1 MGRYISK
8 ALITFLILS
17 TMMTSTAVADS
28 IPRELRQIINVRS
41 EQVENDDISAEVE
54 KPRDVMILKDG
65 TELPKSYRI
74 PGDSREWYLSQFN
87 SGPYQN
93 RNCGPAVITMAVNW
107 AKPEIDKLTVRQVRD
122 IKGISRDF
130 STMDVREI
138 ISENGIKV
146 EQYDYNSEMDIIN
159 QLLENKLVVLCIKGD
174 IVNTSN
180 GHFVVVHG
188 YRYYDDNLYFI
199 INDPWTRSDRE
210 VPDRVMHEE
219 IIEWFDAVIVV
230 SQVETPI
237 LLH

>member
-8 ALITFLILS
+8 ALITLLILS
-17 TMMTSTAVADS
+17 TTMTSTAVAS
-28 IPRELRQIINVRS
+28 STPRELRQVVNIKNETI
-41 EQVENDDISAEVE
+41 ETDDINAEIERSKEIAV
-54 KPRDVMILKDG
+54 LKDG
-65 TELPKSYRI
+65 TELPKSHRI
-74 PGDSREWYLSQFN
+74 SGDSKEWYLSQFN

-93 RNCGPAVITMAVNW
+93 RNCGPAVIAMAVNW
-107 AKPEIDKLTVRQVRD
+107 AKPGIDKLTVRQIRD

-130 STMDVREI
+130 STMDVREM
-138 ISENGIKV
+138 ISENGVKV
-146 EQYDYNSEMDIIN
+146 EQHDYNSEMDIIN

-188 YRYYDDNLYFI
+188 YKYYDDKLYFI

-210 VPDRVMHEE
+210 VPARIIHEE
-219 IIEWFDAVIVV
+219 IMEWFDAVIVV
-230 SQVETPI
+230 SQIETPI

>member
-1 MGRYISK
+1 MGKYTSK
-8 ALITFLILS
+8 ALITLLILS
-17 TMMTSTAVADS
+17 TTMTSTAVADS
-28 IPRELRQIINVRS
+28 LPRELRQVIDVRS
-41 EQVENDDISAEVE
+41 ELIDTDNKNTEVG
-54 KPRDVMILKDG
+54 KPRDVMVLKDG
-65 TELPKSYRI
+65 TELPKSHRI
-74 PGDSREWYLSQFN
+74 SGDSKEWYLSQFN

-93 RNCGPAVITMAVNW
+93 RNCGPAVIAMAVNW

-130 STMDVREI
+130 STMDVREM

-146 EQYDYNSEMDIIN
+146 EQYDNNSEMDIIN

-180 GHFVVVHG
+180 GHFVVVHS
-188 YRYYDDNLYFI
+188 YKYYDDKLYFI
-199 INDPWTRSDRE
+199 INNPWTRSDRE
-210 VPDRVMHEE
+210 VSAKVMHEE

-230 SQVETPI
+230 SQIETPI

>member
-1 MGRYISK
+1 MGKYTSK
-8 ALITFLILS
+8 ALITLLILS
-17 TMMTSTAVADS
+17 TTMTSTAVADS
-28 IPRELRQIINVRS
+28 LPRELRQVIDVRS
-41 EQVENDDISAEVE
+41 ELIDTDNKNTEVG
-54 KPRDVMILKDG
+54 KPRDVMVLKDG
-65 TELPKSYRI
+65 TELPKSHRI
-74 PGDSREWYLSQFN
+74 SGDSKEWYLSQFK

-93 RNCGPAVITMAVNW
+93 RNCGPAVIAMAVNW

-130 STMDVREI
+130 STMDVREM

-146 EQYDYNSEMDIIN
+146 EQYDNNSEMDIIN

-180 GHFVVVHG
+180 GHFVVVHS
-188 YRYYDDNLYFI
+188 YKYYDDKLYFI
-199 INDPWTRSDRE
+199 INNPWTRSDRE
-210 VPDRVMHEE
+210 VSAKVMHEE

-230 SQVETPI
+230 SQIETPI

>member
-1 MGRYISK
+1 MGKYTSK
-8 ALITFLILS
+8 ALITLLILS
-17 TMMTSTAVADS
+17 TTMTSTAVADS
-28 IPRELRQIINVRS
+28 LPRELRQVIDVRS
-41 EQVENDDISAEVE
+41 ELIDTDNKNTEVG
-54 KPRDVMILKDG
+54 KPRDVMVLKDG
-65 TELPKSYRI
+65 TELPKSHRI
-74 PGDSREWYLSQFN
+74 SGDSKEWYLSQFK

-93 RNCGPAVITMAVNW
+93 RNCGPAVIAMAVNW

-130 STMDVREI
+130 STMDVREM

-146 EQYDYNSEMDIIN
+146 EQYDNNSEMDIIN

-180 GHFVVVHG
+180 GHFVVVHS
-188 YRYYDDNLYFI
+188 YKYYDDKLYFI
-199 INDPWTRSDRE
+199 INNPWTRSDRE
-210 VPDRVMHEE
+210 VSAKVMHEE

>member
-8 ALITFLILS
+8 ALITLLILS
-17 TMMTSTAVADS
+17 TTMTSTAVAGS
-28 IPRELRQIINVRS
+28 IPRELRQDVNVKN
-41 EQVENDDISAEVE
+41 ETIETDDISTEVE
-54 KPRDVMILKDG
+54 RPKEIVVLKDG
-65 TELPKSYRI
+65 TEIPKSHKI
-74 PGDSREWYLSQFN
+74 SGDSKEWYLSQFN

-93 RNCGPAVITMAVNW
+93 RNCGPAVIAMAVNW
-107 AKPEIDKLTVRQVRD
+107 AKSGVDKLTVRQVRD
-122 IKGISRDF
+122 IKGIRRDF
-130 STMDVREI
+130 STMDVREM
-138 ISENGIKV
+138 ISENGVKV
-146 EQYDYNSEMDIIN
+146 EQHDYNSEIDIIN

-188 YRYYDDNLYFI
+188 YKYYDDNLYFI

-230 SQVETPI
+230 SKVETSI